1 MHNCETTSNNTENTP
16 LKTKTKT
23 YKTCGAKLRSGQSCA
38 KPPVKGEK
46 RCRLHGGI
54 TKTAG
59 AESVT
64 SNPGGIYSKFYTAE
78 ELANLQSMEL
88 GNVDFELQLA
98 RTQLARAMKLA
109 DLDAAGELPMS
120 PVKGR
125 PTSHELA
132 ARIERSGAG
141 GASEERQYRKID
153 YRTAM
158 AMALK
163 RVESLERTRA
173 ELAKL
178 AKEDGA
184 AQKAPAVLMTRV
196 ITK

>member
-1 MHNCETTSNNTENTP
+1 MSSDNYATPKTQNTP
-16 LKTKTKT
+16 MNRKPTL
-23 YKTCGAKLRSGQSCA
+23 CGAKLKSGQACA
-38 KPPVKGEK
+38 KSPIKGET

-64 SNPGGIYSKFYTAE
+64 AKPGGIYSKFYTAE
-78 ELANLQSMEL
+78 ELANLQDMEL

-109 DLDAAGELPMS
+109 DLDAAGELPLNNAN
-120 PVKGR
+120 GR
-125 PTSHELA
+125 PSSEELA
-132 ARIERSGAG
+132 MRIERDG
-141 GASEERQYRKID
+141 GGPGTVPEERHYRKID
-153 YRTAM
+153 YRAAM
-158 AMALK
+158 GAALK

-178 AKEDGA
+178 AKDDDP
-184 AQKAPAVLMTRV
+184 QRSPIVLMTRV
-196 ITK
+196 ITNAT